1 MPKHLI
7 KKYFPDRDTIRNH
20 KHLQVFGNLL
30 HDANL
35 WHMNRRSVSGA
46 FAAGLFWSMIPI
58 PLQMLAAAACAIIF
72 RVNMPISV
80 ALVWLTNPITMPPI
94 FYINYLLGAWLMQSP
109 PLEKGFE
116 VSMEWFTESMHLIW
130 QPLYVGSF
138 VSGIILGVIGYACI
152 RLLWRLHIIAR
163 FKEKREKYLKHKSER
178 AHHNHP

>member
-20 KHLQVFGNLL
+20 KHLRVFGNLL

-94 FYINYLLGAWLMQSP
+94 FYINYLVGAWLMHSP

-116 VSMEWFTESMHLIW
+116 VSMEWFTTSMHLIW
-130 QPLYVGSF
+130 QPLYVGSL

-178 AHHNHP
+178 ANHNHP

>member
-20 KHLQVFGNLL
+20 KRLQVFGNLL

-94 FYINYLLGAWLMQSP
+94 FYINYLLGAWLMHSP
-109 PLEKGFE
+109 PLEKDFE
-116 VSMEWFTESMHLIW
+116 VSMEWFAESMHLIW
-130 QPLYVGSF
+130 QPLYVGSL
-138 VSGIILGVIGYACI
+138 VSGILLGVIGYACI

-163 FKEKREKYLKHKSER
+163 FKEKREKYLKQKSEQTN
-178 AHHNHP
+178 HNHS

>member
-163 FKEKREKYLKHKSER
+163 FKEKREKYLKHKSEQ
-178 AHHNHP
+178 ANHNHP

>member
-94 FYINYLLGAWLMQSP
+94 FYINYLFGAWLMQSP

-178 AHHNHP
+178 ANHNHP